1 MANRNEFSRTDR
13 IRKAIIREF
22 SDILT
27 HEIKEPILVNQLIS
41 VTDVEVSGDM
51 RHAKVFVSI
60 MGDEALQNDIMDVLL
75 ANRPRIRSA
84 LGQRI
89 RLRYTP
95 EIGVFLDN
103 SLERGTRIT
112 QLLNQISRGEEI

>member
-1 MANRNEFSRTDR
+1 MANRNDFSRTDR
-13 IRKAIIREF
+13 VRKAIIREF

-27 HEIKEPILVNQLIS
+27 HEVKDPKLVNQLIS

-60 MGDEALQNDIMDVLL
+60 MGEESLQNEIMEVLKE
-75 ANRPRIRSA
+75 NTPKIRSA
-84 LGQRI
+84 IGQRI

-95 EIGVFLDN
+95 EIDVRLDN
-103 SLERGTRIT
+103 SLERGSRVT
-112 QLLNQISRGEEI
+112 QLLNQISRGEV

>member
-22 SDILT
+22 NDILT
-27 HEIKEPILVNQLIS
+27 KDVKDPRLTNHLIS
-41 VTDVEVSGDM
+41 VTDAEVTGDM
-51 RHAKVFVSI
+51 RHARIFVSVMGEESVQNEI
-60 MGDEALQNDIMDVLL
+60 MTILQEH
-75 ANRPRIRSA
+75 APRIRSA

-95 EIGVFLDN
+95 EVDLKLDN
-103 SLERGTRIT
+103 SLERGARVT
-112 QLLNQISRGEEI
+112 QLLNQISRGEV

>member
-1 MANRNEFSRTDR
+1 MANRNEFSRSDR

-27 HEIKEPILVNQLIS
+27 HEIKDPKLVNQLIS
-41 VTDVEVSGDM
+41 VTDVEVSGDL

-60 MGDEALQNDIMDVLL
+60 MGEEALQNEIMEVLQE
-75 ANRPRIRSA
+75 NTPKIRSA
-84 LGQRI
+84 IGQRI

-95 EIGVFLDN
+95 EIDVRLDN
-103 SLERGTRIT
+103 SLERGSRVT
-112 QLLNQISRGEEI
+112 QLLNQISRGEV

>member
-1 MANRNEFSRTDR
+1 MANRNDFSRADR
-13 IRKAIIREF
+13 VRKAIIREF

-27 HEIKEPILVNQLIS
+27 HEVKDPKLVNQLIS

-60 MGDEALQNDIMDVLL
+60 MGEEALQNEIMEVLKE
-75 ANRPRIRSA
+75 NTPKIRSA
-84 LGQRI
+84 IGQRI

-95 EIGVFLDN
+95 EIDVRLDN
-103 SLERGTRIT
+103 SLERGARVT
-112 QLLNQISRGEEI
+112 QLLNQISRGEV

>member
-1 MANRNEFSRTDR
+1 
-13 IRKAIIREF
+13 
-22 SDILT
+22 
-27 HEIKEPILVNQLIS
+27 
-41 VTDVEVSGDM
+41 
-51 RHAKVFVSI
+51 
-60 MGDEALQNDIMDVLL
+60 MGDEALQQDIMDVLIT
-75 ANRPRIRSA
+75 NTPKIRSA

-112 QLLNQISRGEEI
+112 QLLNQISRGEV